1 MAVGDGFYILAAL
14 PLNVMPNHQVVGGC
28 LGLIAEI

>member
-1 MAVGDGFYILAAL
+1 MAVGDGFHILAIL

-28 LGLIAEI
+28 LESIAEI

>member
-1 MAVGDGFYILAAL
+1 MAVGDGFHILATL

-28 LGLIAEI
+28 LGPLAEI